1 MADGEN
7 VGWLRKR
14 LHAPLAL
21 EPKEPAEL
29 FDCFQVRRKDAPFS
43 AELIPLAE
51 VANRHPTDN
60 GNIYHTIGRFF
71 RIVGV
76 TVRSAQATIGGLNR
90 SDNDAI

>member
-1 MADGEN
+1 MADRKN

-21 EPKEPAEL
+21 EPKDPAEL
-29 FDCFQVRRKDAPFS
+29 LDCFQVGRKDAPFS
-43 AELIPLAE
+43 AELMRLAE
-51 VANRHPTDN
+51 VANRHRADN
-60 GNIYHTIGRFF
+60 GNIYHTTGQFF

-76 TVRSAQATIGGLNR
+76 AVRRAQATIGGLNR